1 MKEEARGRAWKTWR
15 KKGSA
20 SQGPK
25 AVNQMR
31 EKDRGLR
38 EQGLRK
44 VVIGRQ
50 GPYRKKVREFVD
62 SGNRREWPAWSQRA
76 VTT

>member
-1 MKEEARGRAWKTWR
+1 
-15 KKGSA
+15 
-20 SQGPK
+20 
-25 AVNQMR
+25 MR